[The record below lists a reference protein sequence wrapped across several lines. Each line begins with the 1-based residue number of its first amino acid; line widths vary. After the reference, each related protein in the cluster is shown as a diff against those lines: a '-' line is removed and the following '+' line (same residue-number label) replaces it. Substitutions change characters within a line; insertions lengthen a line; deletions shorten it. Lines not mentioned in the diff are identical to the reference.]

1 MRHGQNTIDFLQLIC
16 QHPDGVTMGEIVKL
30 LPIMKN
36 HTGKYGL
43 VNEGYI
49 ERVEGASGNKPN
61 AIFKIT
67 QKGRELIQF
76 YKDHP
81 DRIMKARTS
90 KNTPVTLDIE
100 PQLYH
105 DPVAQK
111 YIEDMAKPVAWSS
124 SLSSALRDIYLQTQN
139 LLNTEDIP
147 QGDSALDKHNARQLL
162 RIQEIDNVASR
173 ECE

>member
-1 MRHGQNTIDFLQLIC
+1 MRHGQNTIDFLQLVC
-16 QHPDGVTMGEIVKL
+16 QHPDGLTIVEITTI

-36 HTGKYGL
+36 HTGKYAL
-43 VNEGYI
+43 VNDGYLDRI
-49 ERVEGASGNKPN
+49 KKGSGNQRN
-61 AIFKIT
+61 DLFKIT

-81 DRIMKARTS
+81 ERIMKARAS
-90 KNTPVTLDIE
+90 KNTPNTPDIE

-124 SLSSALRDIYLQTQN
+124 SLSSALRDIYLLSQN
-139 LLNTEDIP
+139 LLNTEDPP
-147 QGDSALDKHNARQLL
+147 QGESDLDKHNAIQLL
-162 RIQEIDNVASR
+162 KIQEIDKIASG
-173 ECE
+173 EGA